1 MIPYVKV
8 RNAQHRVEDRLLRG
22 EGNRQSAQEI
32 EANCRNIIGMR
43 PTITPD
49 D

>member
-1 MIPYVKV
+1 MPNIGPKTVCPRV
-8 RNAQHRVEDRLLRG
+8 NATANRLK
-22 EGNRQSAQEI
+22 EI
-32 EANCRNIIGMR
+32 EANCRNIIGMP